1 MNPMRACSAVRG
13 VLAAGCLGCLG
24 AATATASAQVPQQC
38 LLQYESPTGNTRTTA
53 VELPSK
59 RYNVFQGGGVTY
71 RCQGQDNTIRADS
84 AEYYGERS
92 VLFLVGNVHY
102 RETRAR
108 VDSDRMT
115 YFQLEDRLHAEGNV
129 DVVLQS
135 GTRMRGPSVDYY
147 RATASRPLASTVATG
162 RPKMSLVQTST
173 TGRPAE
179 AVDLVANRIVA
190 EGEDR
195 VYASGIVE
203 VTRPDLTAKG
213 DSAFLDSGRE
223 FARLMGTPSVE
234 SRRDRPFTLR
244 GGVIDLFSRNRELQR
259 VVATPRGH
267 ATSQDLELIA
277 DSLDLRV
284 ADRQLQRVMAWGATP
299 ARALSPDREIIADSI
314 DARMP
319 AQRLR
324 EVRATGTA
332 YASSSPD
339 TVRIVSRERDWIRG
353 DTIVAEFD
361 SIPVRDTTSRPQAKK
376 IVSTGRARSYYQIA
390 GSNTGTAGL
399 PTINYV
405 RGRMITI
412 LFDNRVVSVVT
423 VQDQATGVYLEPGTD
438 AQSPTPTGS
447 GRQAPPVRGST
458 APPPAQGGGGAP
470 IRRLDQ

>member
-1 MNPMRACSAVRG
+1 MQVCCAIRG
-13 VLAAGCLGCLG
+13 VLFAGCLSCLG
-24 AATATASAQVPQQC
+24 AVLATASAQVPQQC

-71 RCQGQDNTIRADS
+71 RCQGQDNTIQADS

-92 VLFLVGNVHY
+92 ILFLIGSVRY
-102 RETRAR
+102 RETRAK
-108 VDSDRMT
+108 VNSDRMT

-135 GTRMRGPSVDYY
+135 GTTMRGPSVDYY
-147 RATASRPLASTVATG
+147 RVTASRPLASTVATG
-162 RPKMSLVQTST
+162 RPTMSLVQAST
-173 TGRPAE
+173 AGRPSE

-190 EGEDR
+190 EGETQ
-195 VYASGIVE
+195 VYASGMVE

-223 FARLMGTPSVE
+223 FARLMKTPSVE

-259 VVATPRGH
+259 VVATPGGH

-324 EVRATGTA
+324 EVRATGAA
-332 YASSSPD
+332 YANSSPD
-339 TVRIVSRERDWIRG
+339 TLRIASRERDWIRG

-361 SIPVRDTTSRPQAKK
+361 AIPVGDTTSRPQAKR

-390 GSNTGTAGL
+390 GSNTGMAGP

-405 RGRMITI
+405 RGRVITI
-412 LFDNRVVSVVT
+412 LFANRVVSVVT
-423 VQDQATGVYLEPGTD
+423 VQDQATGVYLEPGSD
-438 AQSPTPTGS
+438 APSATPG
-447 GRQAPPVRGST
+447 GDRLQAPPVRGST
-458 APPPAQGGGGAP
+458 SPSPAQSGTP
-470 IRRLDQ
+470 IRRPDQ